1 MTRIMQPKSTY
12 TVDYP
17 EAIEFTNKQ
26 VSIFWPPDEIKVE
39 KDVHDIRVEMTEA
52 ERHGVLSTLK
62 LFTMYELIVGGE
74 YWGEKVF
81 NMFPRPDI
89 QRMAN
94 CFSFYE
100 LNIHAPFYAKINE
113 ALNLAND
120 EFYTNY
126 LKDPVLKERIEKLEE
141 AAGMTNP
148 ALFLV
153 VLGVTEGVILYSS
166 FAFLKHFQAKGK
178 NKLLNIVRGIN
189 FSARD
194 EALHS
199 EASAWLFRTLC
210 KEEGINPVDLTRL
223 AHPLVEA
230 AVEHEKLIA
239 AKIFEKGEIDGIT
252 QKQLE
257 NFIESRADVVLRNFG
272 MAPLYN
278 VEYNPIGEWFYR
290 GINGYVANDFFTGM
304 GREYTRTWDSSSFK
318 WEAQEQE

>member
-1 MTRIMQPKSTY
+1 MEPRITTPKQTY

-74 YWGEKVF
+74 YWGGRVF
-81 NMFPRPDI
+81 EMFPRPDI

-113 ALNLAND
+113 ALNLAD
-120 EFYTNY
+120 DKFYTEY
-126 LKDPVLKERIEKLEE
+126 LSDPVLKERIETLED
-141 AAGMTNP
+141 AAKIKNP
-148 ALFLV
+148 LMFLL
-153 VLGVTEGVILYSS
+153 VLGITEGVILYSS

-194 EALHS
+194 EGLHS

-210 KEEGINPVDLTRL
+210 KEQGVDPSTLVNL
-223 AHPLVEA
+223 AHPLVKA
-230 AVEHEKLIA
+230 AVEHEKRIA
-239 AKIFEKGEIDGIT
+239 AKIFEKGTIEGIT
-252 QKQLE
+252 QQQLE
-257 NFIESRADVVLRNFG
+257 NFIESRANIVLSNFG
-272 MAPLYN
+272 LAPLYT
-278 VEYNPIGEWFYR
+278 VDYNPIADWFYR
-290 GINGYVANDFFTGM
+290 GINGYVANDFFTGV
-304 GREYTRTWDSSSFK
+304 GREYTRTWDASGFK
-318 WEAQEQE
+318 WGASEA

>member
-100 LNIHAPFYAKINE
+100 LNIHAPFYARINE

-120 EFYTNY
+120 EFYTDY
-126 LKDPVLKERIEKLEE
+126 LKDPVLKERIESLE
-141 AAGMTNP
+141 AAASLGP
-148 ALFLV
+148 LHFLV
-153 VLGVTEGVILYSS
+153 TLGVTEGVILYSS

-210 KEEGINPVDLTRL
+210 AESGTPPAAMTFVAYPI
-223 AHPLVEA
+223 VEA

-272 MAPLYN
+272 MAPIHN

-290 GINGYVANDFFTGM
+290 GINGYMANDFFTGM
-304 GREYTRTWDSSSFK
+304 GREYTRSWDASSFK
-318 WEAQEQE
+318 WEAQDQE